1 MQPAYDLRNLNSEI
15 GDFKEQGLRIEN
27 QVYKTSKIRSD
38 RAVRRDSLHRPCGWR
53 AEWSS
58 R

>member
-15 GDFKEQGLRIEN
+15 GGFQEQGSRFEKGHN
-27 QVYKTSKIRSD
+27 KTSEIHSD
-38 RAVRRDSLHRPCGWR
+38 LAVRRDSLDRPCGWS
-53 AEWSS
+53 AECSG

>member
-15 GDFKEQGLRIEN
+15 GGFQEQGLRVEKD
-27 QVYKTSKIRSD
+27 QYEKAKIHSGL
-38 RAVRRDSLHRPCGWR
+38 AVRRDSLDRLCGWR
-53 AEWSS
+53 AECFD